1 MKKII
6 LVIRKVWRAI
16 RTPFLVIF
24 IIVMLIT
31 IWRLPAVKEKKET
44 AKIIAQIR
52 ATKLTLDDVLG
63 KNLPPDPGADA
74 DKTPQ
79 GIDANKNGIRDDVEL
94 AIFKQYPTSAK
105 MRAPLLQYA
114 LNLQLIA
121 TLPFVNEEIAT
132 AWAEENS
139 RTSDCIADT
148 FVPRKTPESSR
159 TNAEVEKIDEYY
171 NFLEIKQFNTMQ
183 RQKDKDNFYKKIG
196 SHGDALGEKCDINP
210 NLLPN

>member
-1 MKKII
+1 MQKII

-74 DKTPQ
+74 DKTLQ

-105 MRAPLLQYA
+105 MRAQLLQYA
-114 LNLQLIA
+114 LSLQMIT
-121 TLPFVNEEIAT
+121 TLPFVNEEIANIT
-132 AWAEENS
+132 AEEIGRSYICIGETLSKEDIKKYIEESNS
-139 RTSDCIADT
+139 MAN
-148 FVPRKTPESSR
+148 FVE
-159 TNAEVEKIDEYY
+159 E
-171 NFLEIKQFNTMQ
+171 KQFNTDL
-183 RQKDKDNFYKKIG
+183 RRNAKEKFYEKVKKDVVSPNP
-196 SHGDALGEKCDINP
+196 KCDINP
-210 NLLPN
+210 DSLSD